1 MSALAGRGVVYC
13 AEGFADAAVPACL
26 EALYGDGAIRI
37 GAREKSAFV
46 GNCIALGER
55 GLWMSQ
61 CALQALT
68 DATRQGMARL
78 GFELHAVE
86 LSELEK
92 AGGSLRCM
100 IGEIY

>member
-1 MSALAGRGVVYC
+1 MIYC
-13 AEGFADAAVPACL
+13 AEGFADPAIPACL
-26 EALYGDGAIRI
+26 EALYGDGAVRI
-37 GAREKSAFV
+37 SGAEKAAYV

-55 GLWMSQ
+55 GVRMSSH
-61 CALQALT
+61 ALQALST
-68 DATRQGMARL
+68 ATRDAMTHL
-78 GFELHAVE
+78 GFEVHAVD